1 MSAHRSTLA
10 VVERRKQRYET
21 QQCGQEKKR
30 DKGERDKRELK
41 VYTRERQT
49 RDEGWGDRRRAGA
62 ESYSMPYR
70 PELSVRVAELAV
82 IGDTREIR
90 VGHVDPRREILQ
102 PDNMNFNTQVML
114 QQVEAKKP
122 LIQGAKPVRNR
133 REALSQ

>member
-1 MSAHRSTLA
+1 
-10 VVERRKQRYET
+10 
-21 QQCGQEKKR
+21 
-30 DKGERDKRELK
+30 
-41 VYTRERQT
+41 
-49 RDEGWGDRRRAGA
+49 
-62 ESYSMPYR
+62 MPYR